1 MDFLLNPNVAYL
13 LLVATLLLAFLAVLV
28 PGTGLIELLALF
40 GLVFAGYTASQLT
53 INWWAL
59 PILLL
64 SVIPFI
70 LAVRKTGRAYY
81 LALSILALVVGS
93 AFFFKGEGLA
103 PAVDPLLAFFTS
115 SLVAV
120 FLWVV
125 SRKAAEAFQKPPAID
140 VNRLIGLIGEATT
153 EIHSEGTVQL
163 ESELWSAQSEQT
175 IPAGSRVR
183 VIGREGFI
191 LQVEKE

>member
-40 GLVFAGYTASQLT
+40 GLVFAGYTASRLT

-64 SVIPFI
+64 SLVPFI
-70 LAVRKTGRAYY
+70 LAVRRSGRAYY

-93 AFFFKGEGLA
+93 AFFFKGEGWA

-125 SRKAAEAFQKPPAID
+125 SRKAIEAFQKPPSID
-140 VNRLIGLIGEATT
+140 VNQLIGLTGEATT
-153 EIHSEGTVQL
+153 EIHTEGTVQL
-163 ESELWSAQSEQT
+163 QSELWSAQSAQI

-191 LQVEKE
+191 LQVEKD